1 MKEGYSFM
9 LLPSQDVMIKKSSP
23 AMFPDLQLK
32 FLPEL
37 LKNKVHSNFHSYLLI
52 LEKHNALRQQKMR
65 GDMLH
70 AVPLL
75 SITPIL

>member
-1 MKEGYSFM
+1 
-9 LLPSQDVMIKKSSP
+9 
-23 AMFPDLQLK
+23 MFPDLQLK